1 MRTGN
6 KQHNKKM
13 KKNTIYPFIT
23 QAAACIAICIL
34 AVACANIGNPSGGP
48 RDEDPPIFV
57 SSNPPQGATNV
68 DKTKINITF
77 NELVNVKDAFS
88 KVVVSPPSR
97 QVPKVTSSGRNVTVT
112 FDSLAPNTTYTIDF
126 ADAIEDNNEANKLQ
140 GFAYSFSTGETID
153 TLRISG
159 MVLDSRNLEPRQS
172 ILVGVHENLN
182 DSAFVK
188 DMLLRVTKT
197 DDRGRFT
204 IRGLKEGIY
213 RVFAL
218 EDKDNDY
225 RYANPEEDLAFY
237 EVTVS
242 PTSERVETTDT
253 IFNFL
258 GEVDSVTTRQRTRFL
273 PNDILLRTFNSQIR
287 PQYLA
292 KYERVD
298 TTKLFFK
305 FNTRAENIPDLQI
318 VNPDGETLKGA
329 ILERTANNDS
339 LVYWL
344 PERLV
349 HTDSLRVAA
358 SYMRTDSTGGLSLTT
373 DSLRFYYNRPKPK
386 KAKKK
391 DKDKVLSVEDSIKN
405 ITLDVKFSASSQEVN
420 MPVTIEFATPLT
432 KLDTKAF
439 KLEAYNR
446 DDSVWKPVKENYVFR
461 QLDSVSP
468 RNFVVEYPWAYD
480 TKYRLTADT
489 LAAIG
494 MYGKPTRPLTH
505 EFTTKKEEDYCSLS
519 FNISGMD
526 PDIPSFV
533 ELLSGSDAVIRS
545 ERVVD
550 NSVTFKHLA
559 PGKYYARIIEDF
571 NSNGEYDPGNYD
583 LQLQPDLAY
592 YYPKVVNIKKNWDK
606 EENWDVFAMAIDQMK
621 PNAIKKNKPAS
632 DKRKNDTGNEYDEE
646 EEEEFDPTANPF
658 DPNTKNRRKTG
669 AY

>member
-1 MRTGN
+1 
-6 KQHNKKM
+6 M
-13 KKNTIYPFIT
+13 KINPKYNFIT
-23 QAAACIAICIL
+23 QASLFASVCLLAA
-34 AVACANIGNPSGGP
+34 ACANIGNPSGGA
-48 RDEDPPIFV
+48 RDEDPPVFV
-57 SSNPPQGATNV
+57 MANPPQGAVNV
-68 DKTKINITF
+68 DKTRINITF
-77 NELVNVKDAFS
+77 NELVNVKDAFT

-97 QVPKVTSSGRNVTVT
+97 QVPRVASVGKRVTVT

-159 MVLDSRNLEPRQS
+159 MVLDSRNLEPRQG
-172 ILVGVHENLN
+172 ILVGVHSNLN

-188 DMLLRVTKT
+188 TPLLRVAKT

-204 IRGLKEGIY
+204 IRGLKEGTY

-225 RYANPEEDLAFY
+225 KYANPEEDLAFY
-237 EVTVS
+237 EITVT
-242 PTSERVETTDT
+242 PTAERTEATDT
-253 IFNFL
+253 VFNLL
-258 GEVDSVTTRQRTRFL
+258 GEVDSVINRQRTRFL

-287 PQYLA
+287 PQYLS
-292 KYERVD
+292 KYERID

-305 FNTRAENIPDLQI
+305 FNTRSDRLPDLSFL
-318 VNPDGETLKGA
+318 NPDGETLDGA
-329 ILERTANNDS
+329 ILERNATNDS

-349 HTDSLRVAA
+349 HTDSLRVVA
-358 SYMRTDSTGGLSLTT
+358 SYLRTDSTGGLSLTT

-386 KAKKK
+386 KAKKS
-391 DKDKVLSVEDSIKN
+391 DKEKKISVEDSIKN
-405 ITLDVKFSASSQEVN
+405 ITLDVKFSQTSQDVN
-420 MPVTIEFATPLT
+420 MPVTIEFATPLVS
-432 KLDTKAF
+432 LDTAAF
-439 KLEAYNR
+439 HLEAYNPT
-446 DDSVWKPVKENYVFR
+446 DSLWRPVKDKYVLR
-461 QLDSVSP
+461 QTDSVSP
-468 RNFVVEYPWAYD
+468 RNFVVEYPWAYE

-489 LAAIG
+489 LAAVG

-519 FNISGMD
+519 FNIMGMD
-526 PDIPSFV
+526 AGVPSFV
-533 ELLSGSDAVIRS
+533 ELLSASDAVVRA
-545 ERVVD
+545 EPVAD
-550 NSVTFKHLA
+550 NTVTFRYLA
-559 PGKYYARIIEDF
+559 PGKYYARIIEDY
-571 NSNGEYDPGNYD
+571 NGNGEYDPGNYD

-606 EENWDVFAMAIDQMK
+606 EEQWDVFAVAIDQMK
-621 PNAIKKNKPAS
+621 PNAIKKNKPAQ
-632 DKRKNDTGNEYDEE
+632 DKRRRDNNDDYGDEE
-646 EEEEFDPTANPF
+646 EEEIFDPTANPF